1 MGLPLRGYVRY
12 KEADMFIGEY
22 VHTVDDKKRISLPSK
37 FRKEVGKKMIVTRG
51 LDSCLFMY
59 TVSEWKKIAEE
70 LGSGWTKSDQRGIHR
85 FIYGGAQEVGVD
97 SIGRILIPEHLR
109 KFAGVKNKVVF
120 AGVHNRIEVWDSG
133 KWESYKKGM
142 EKKAEELSEKL
153 GEAGAF

>member
-1 MGLPLRGYVRY
+1 MGPPTGVARE
-12 KEADMFIGEY
+12 KEEANMFIGEY

-37 FRKEVGKKMIVTRG
+37 FRKEVGKKLIVTRG

-59 TVSEWKKIAEE
+59 TIPEWKKIAEE

-85 FIYGGAQEVGVD
+85 FIYGGAQEVSVD

-109 KFAGVKNKVVF
+109 KFAELKSKVVF
-120 AGVHNRIEVWDSG
+120 AGVHNRIEVWDSS
-133 KWESYKKGM
+133 KWDSYKKGM

-153 GEAGAF
+153 GDAGAF